1 MALEVGQVQKTSGGY
16 GFNLKDSSGRRW
28 ITLAY
33 RTDTEANDARTK
45 IEAATANVV
54 NATIKPAWGL

>member
-1 MALEVGQVQKTSGGY
+1 MALEVGQVVRMGGGY

-28 ITLAY
+28 ITLVY

-54 NATIKPAWGL
+54 AATIS